1 MLDALMATL
10 RLDEFL
16 IALAGQMAT
25 EASARFT
32 LTSAKALAVAMFA
45 VLVQPA
51 GVAKPAPAPKR
62 YTRKAAKRKPP
73 ASRSSR
79 ANKKTAIAKA

>member
-1 MLDALMATL
+1 MLEALLATI

-45 VLVQPA
+45 VLVQSA
-51 GVAKPAPAPKR
+51 GEAKSTPKR
-62 YTRKAAKRKPP
+62 STRKAAKRKPL
-73 ASRSSR
+73 ASRSR
-79 ANKKTAIAKA
+79 RGVKRR

>member
-51 GVAKPAPAPKR
+51 GEVKPAPKR
-62 YTRKAAKRKPP
+62 CTRKKVRRKSK
-73 ASRSSR
+73 ASRR
-79 ANKKTAIAKA
+79 RRLR

>member
-1 MLDALMATL
+1 MLEALLATI

-25 EASARFT
+25 EASARFA

-45 VLVQPA
+45 VLVQSA
-51 GVAKPAPAPKR
+51 GAAKPTPAPKR
-62 YTRKAAKRKPP
+62 CTRKAAKRKLP
-73 ASRSSR
+73 ASRTR
-79 ANKKTAIAKA
+79 RGVKRR